1 MRMLNA
7 HPRVLSRG
15 EVFLRYGRA
24 YEGKSRRPD
33 PFRYLRRDMLR
44 AGRRHYVFSVHFLR
58 AQHLRSDLVDVSLE
72 AFIDA
77 MPGIGVAA
85 IVLLERRN
93 HLRVLLSSR
102 AGELRA
108 HWHVPPEV
116 PVELTTFAFDPHVV
130 EIGGTRMGLVE
141 WLEEFER
148 GFTEARRLVAAR
160 GGLYLSYEE
169 DVLPDPRIGYRK
181 LCGLLGER
189 AAEVEVPLARA
200 NPFAIRE
207 MLSNFDVVQRHLR
220 GTRFAWMLDA
230 D

>member
-24 YEGKSRRPD
+24 HEGSPRRPD
-33 PFRYLRRDMLR
+33 PFQYLRRDMLR
-44 AGRRHYVFSVHFLR
+44 AGRRHYVFSFHFLR
-58 AQHLRSDLVDVSLE
+58 VQHLRPDLVDVSLE
-72 AFIDA
+72 AFVDA
-77 MPGIGVAA
+77 MPGLGVAG

-93 HLRVLLSSR
+93 YLRVLLSSR
-102 AGELRA
+102 AGELRE

-116 PVELTTFAFDPHVV
+116 RVELRPFAFDPHVV
-130 EIGGTRMGLVE
+130 EIGCTRMGLVE

-160 GGLYLSYEE
+160 GGLHLTYEE

-181 LCGLLGER
+181 LCELLGER
-189 AAEVEVPLARA
+189 AVEVEVPLARA

-207 MLSNFDVVQRHLR
+207 MLRNFDVVQRHLR

-230 D
+230 N